1 MYDEFP
7 AELEKLTGRENDF
20 SDSPYLNS
28 SSVVISLISE
38 AAKNRGMDVK
48 MHRGLVYEVI
58 NDNKRVPFR
67 QNSPANSS
75 VFSYCAR
82 QKHLTKILLAKRGIP
97 VPPGGVFT
105 TYEDA
110 LHYFEHC
117 GSEVAVKPANGA
129 HGSGVS
135 TGISSQKEFND
146 AWKIAKSI
154 SKQVIV
160 EHSIQGHDL
169 RVLVIGGQA
178 VAAYIRVPANVVGD
192 GVSTIKQ
199 LVKKKNHHRK
209 MNPHTRKSFLRRF
222 DLLERAGRSLEEVP
236 EVNERV
242 WLRSVSN
249 TSAGGDVVQIFDH
262 VNPEVL
268 RVAEQAA
275 RAFPGLPQVGVD
287 LIVDELEGGGD
298 VCVIEVNSN
307 PTIIGAVFP
316 GYGRPINVHESLL
329 DYVFGQST
337 HISHGQCGLG
347 KNSARRLLPANTCSY
362 TNGILN
368 SSKKINRQVELI
380 KQTASMH
387 SIKVDDISADV
398 FMLSFGGESVIF
410 RQGVPDRTNVIS
422 KRMCRDRMWIAEVLK
437 AKGISVLSD
446 SLISTLSYQ
455 YRIAVIDNA
464 AVAGLCGGK
473 YSGTKGE
480 RCRFNQGLRD
490 ITEEIHPGFVEI
502 AVSSVNAVFNPFLA
516 GVDIIAEDIEKDPR
530 RQSWS
535 VNRVVCNPSFSWHHF
550 PDSGLGRDVA
560 ATLVR
565 ALFPKLED
573 QSMANRCVYLTIEGK
588 VQGVGFRN
596 WVQRNAVLHG
606 VNGWV
611 RNTSDGKVEMMIEGT
626 PKAIDALL
634 KLCESGPSS
643 AQVSEVSVKEC
654 VGSGLQSFE
663 VRR

>member
-7 AELEKLTGRENDF
+7 AELEKLTERENDF

-28 SSVVISLISE
+28 RSVVISLISE
-38 AAKNRGMDVK
+38 AAKSRGMQVK
-48 MHRGLVYEVI
+48 MHRGLVYEIV
-58 NDNKRVPFR
+58 NDKKRVPFR
-67 QNSPANSS
+67 QNSPSNSS

-82 QKHLTKILLAKRGIP
+82 QKHLAKIILEKRGVP

-110 LHYFEHC
+110 LRYFEQC
-117 GSEVAVKPANGA
+117 GSDVAVKPADGA

-135 TGISSQKEFND
+135 TGISSREEFRS
-146 AWKIAKSI
+146 AWKIARSF

-160 EHSIQGHDL
+160 EKSIQGYDL
-169 RVLVIGGQA
+169 RVLVIGGKA
-178 VAAYIRVPANVVGD
+178 VSAYVRVPANVVGD

-222 DLLERAGRSLEEVP
+222 DLLERAGRSLDEVP
-236 EVNERV
+236 AINERV

-268 RVAEQAA
+268 RVAERAA
-275 RAFPGLPQVGVD
+275 MAFPGLPQVGVD
-287 LIVDELEGGGD
+287 LMVDELEGGGD

-307 PTIIGAVFP
+307 PTIVGSVFP
-316 GYGRPINVHESLL
+316 GYGRPINVHETLL
-329 DYVFGQST
+329 DHVFGKSAR
-337 HISHGQCGLG
+337 ISHGRRGLD
-347 KNSARRLLPANTCSY
+347 RDPDRLLLPAKACDY
-362 TNGILN
+362 TAGSLK

-380 KQTASMH
+380 KQAAILH
-387 SIKVDDISADV
+387 SIEIDDISSDV
-398 FMLSFGGESVIF
+398 FMLSFGGKSVIF
-410 RQGVPDRTNVIS
+410 RQGIPDRTNVIS
-422 KRMCRDRMWIAEVLK
+422 KRVCRDRVWMEDVLRQN
-437 AKGISVLSD
+437 GIVGLSNSD
-446 SLISTLSYQ
+446 SSKMSFQ
-455 YRIAVIDNA
+455 YRIAVIDNT

-473 YSGTKGE
+473 HSGVKGD
-480 RCRFNQGLRD
+480 RCRFNKELLD
-490 ITEEIHPGFVEI
+490 VTEELHPGFVEI
-502 AVSSVNAVFNPFLA
+502 AINSVNAVFNPFLA
-516 GVDIIAEDIEKDPR
+516 GVDIIAENIGLDPQ
-530 RQSWS
+530 RQSWAVS
-535 VNRVVCNPSFSWHHF
+535 AVVCNPSLSWHHF

-560 ATLVR
+560 ETLVR
-565 ALFPKLED
+565 ALFPKLES
-573 QSMANRCVYLTIEGK
+573 QSMVNRCVYITIEGK

-611 RNTSDGKVEMMIEGT
+611 RNTPDGKVEMTMEGA
-626 PKAIDALL
+626 PEAVDALL

-643 AQVSEVSVKEC
+643 ASVSEVSVKEC
-654 VGSGLQSFE
+654 ARSGLQSFQ